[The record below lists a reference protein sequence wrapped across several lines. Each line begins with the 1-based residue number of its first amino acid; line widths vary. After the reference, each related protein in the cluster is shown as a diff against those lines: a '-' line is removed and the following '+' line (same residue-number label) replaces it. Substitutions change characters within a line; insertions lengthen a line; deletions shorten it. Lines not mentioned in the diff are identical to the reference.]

1 MQSTIALHRP
11 CRFVE
16 RGGAIPLSG
25 AGVWQVCQGW
35 VQLSTWVAMG
45 EERVLGWVGPS
56 MWFGSGL
63 TTRAHHQA
71 RALSDVMVVWYA
83 QPEIE
88 NTPELGLKLLQ
99 QKARRLCQLEE
110 LLAIASQRRALDR
123 LSNLF
128 RLLIF
133 EMGQLTAEGVRLEA
147 RLTHQEIASAI
158 GTNRV
163 TVTRMLGE
171 LKRQGIVVLD
181 GHKHWIVKKPEF
193 FEQNSALSYMRA

>member
-16 RGGAIPLSG
+16 RGGAIPVSG
-25 AGVWQVCQGW
+25 TGVWQVCQGW
-35 VQLSTWVAMG
+35 VQLSTWMAMG

-71 RALSDVMVVWYA
+71 RALSDVMVIWYP

-88 NTPELGLKLLQ
+88 KTPELGLKLLQ

-123 LSNLF
+123 LSHLF
-128 RLLIF
+128 RLLIA
-133 EMGQLTAEGVRLEA
+133 EMGQSTHDGVRLGA

-171 LKRQGIVVLD
+171 LKRQGIVALD
-181 GHKHWIVKKPEF
+181 SQKHWVVVQADF
-193 FEQNSALSYMRA
+193 FKN

>member
-1 MQSTIALHRP
+1 MQSAITLHRP

-25 AGVWQVCQGW
+25 TGVWQVCQGW

-56 MWFGSGL
+56 MWLGSGL
-63 TTRAHHQA
+63 TTRPHHQA
-71 RALSDVMVVWYA
+71 RALSDVMAIWYPQA
-83 QPEIE
+83 EIE
-88 NTPELGLKLLQ
+88 QTPELGIKLLQ

-110 LLAIASQRRALDR
+110 LLVIASHRRALDR
-123 LSNLF
+123 LSHLF
-128 RLLIF
+128 RLLIL
-133 EMGQLTAEGVRLEA
+133 EMGQSTSEGMRLGA

-171 LKRQGIVVLD
+171 LKRKDVLNLD
-181 GHKHWIVKKPEF
+181 ADKHWIVKNIDSFEEDSKLPLPEK
-193 FEQNSALSYMRA
+193 